1 MDGKFE
7 TQYPYLSDYLFLNLL
22 NTTKRQRSKRM
33 DFLVDG
39 GGVEEWLKLMQQ
51 LNLLDSQQ
59 INKLMEQPID
69 ASELQAFRVQWRD
82 HLSQLEIPEYPL
94 ESLAQYIKQAP
105 LYFDSELTPIPSKG
119 GTAGLLS
126 LVSFEMLRGIKEGL
140 FEKVKKCGSAPCYSF
155 FVDVSGKRKWCSM
168 EVCGNREKAK
178 KQYLK
183 AKDSQAQQQQQ

>member
-1 MDGKFE
+1 MDGKIE

-22 NTTKRQRSKRM
+22 NTTKRQRSKRL

-39 GGVEEWLKLMQQ
+39 GGVGEWLKLMQQ
-51 LNLLDSQQ
+51 LELLDSQQ
-59 INKLMEQPID
+59 VEKLAELPID
-69 ASELQAFRVQWRD
+69 ASVLQDFRVSWRA
-82 HLSQLEIPEYPL
+82 HLSQLEISEYPL
-94 ESLAQYIKQAP
+94 ESLAHYVQQAP
-105 LYFDSELTPIPSKG
+105 LYFDSELTPIPSTG

-126 LVSFEMLRGIKEGL
+126 LVSFEMLRGAKDGL

-183 AKDSQAQQQQQ
+183 KKDSQAQQQQQ

>member
-1 MDGKFE
+1 MDGKIE

-33 DFLVDG
+33 DFLVDN

-51 LNLLDSQQ
+51 LKLLDFRQVE
-59 INKLMEQPID
+59 KLKELPID
-69 ASELQAFRVQWRD
+69 ASELQDFRVRWRG
-82 HLSQLEIPEYPL
+82 HLSQLEISEYPL
-94 ESLAQYIKQAP
+94 ESLAQYVKQVP
-105 LYFDSELTPIPSKG
+105 LYFDSQLTPIPSVG

-126 LVSFEMLRGIKEGL
+126 LVSFEMLRGAKEDL

-183 AKDSQAQQQQQ
+183 KKDSQAQQQQ